1 MDIGVLFYPFCLLL
15 GYYLQNDTLD
25 IEFNVLGKN
34 FVILRVSG
42 QSANG
47 MYHL

>member
-1 MDIGVLFYPFCLLL
+1 MNISILLSLYLLL
-15 GYYLQNDTLD
+15 GYYLQNNTLD

-47 MYHL
+47 KHHL